1 MRKQLVFELLYRERR
16 ANRQGQ
22 DQVATTHEYMSF
34 NTIHVFQ
41 EDWWIER
48 ERERVEY
55 SQDHVTQQDSNTVY
69 ATVRTVLRDTNVA

>member
-34 NTIHVFQ
+34 NTIHVFR
-41 EDWWIER
+41 ER
-48 ERERVEY
+48 ERERERLEY

-69 ATVRTVLRDTNVA
+69 ATVPTVLRDTNVA